1 MSPLDKYRI
10 AVGVLVLLVFAL
22 VLLVANLFKALGAK
36 DLDGKLERGR
46 RTVSRMERRPRPWQP
61 FAELAERAYMASAS
75 YDAVVKGLPDGREG
89 RPNETFRD
97 GKAVL

>member
-1 MSPLDKYRI
+1 MSLLDKYRI
-10 AVGVLVLLVFAL
+10 AIGALMLVIFGLDLLIVILATAL
-22 VLLVANLFKALGAK
+22 RRK

-75 YDAVVKGLPDGREG
+75 YDADVKGLPDGREG
-89 RPNETFRD
+89 RSGED
-97 GKAVL
+97 DAG